1 MKFAM
6 FTAATP
12 DWTPAEV
19 VSHLAEQG
27 WDGVEWRVIDQ
38 QPAEQ
43 SGFWSG
49 NRATWPLT
57 GLEDNLDA
65 MRELVAEAGLEIS
78 AIGGYATCHEHE
90 DVERLIKATA
100 ALDAK
105 KVRVRLPAV
114 AEGETYPEVFER
126 AKKDYRWVAE
136 VAADH
141 GVKALIE
148 LHHRTIG
155 ASASSVL
162 RLIDGLD
169 PDHVGV
175 IHDMGNLVYEGH
187 ERTLWAAQMLGPYLA
202 HVHVKNAAWQESGT
216 QPDGTIDHTA
226 AMVSLRTGQVDL
238 RTYLAEITATGYDG
252 WITCE
257 DFSTDLPLAER
268 CADNLAHIKE
278 CLPGARP

>member
-12 DWTPAEV
+12 DWTPDEV

-27 WDGVEWRVIDQ
+27 WDGVEWRVTDQ
-38 QPAEQ
+38 KPAETP
-43 SGFWSG
+43 GFWAG
-49 NRATWPLT
+49 NKASWPLT

-65 MRELVAEAGLEIS
+65 MREVVAGSGLEVS
-78 AIGGYATCHEHE
+78 ALAGYAKCHERE

-100 ALDAK
+100 ALGVAK
-105 KVRVRLPAV
+105 LRVPLPPV
-114 AEGETYPEVFER
+114 ADDQTYPQVFEQSK
-126 AKKDYRWVAE
+126 ADYQWVAE

-148 LHHRTIG
+148 LHHKTIG

-175 IHDMGNLVYEGH
+175 IHDMGNLVYEGQ

-202 HVHVKNAAWQESGT
+202 HVHVKNALWQETGT
-216 QPDGTIDHTA
+216 QEDGTVDHAA
-226 AMVSLRTGQVDL
+226 AMVTLRKGQVDL

-257 DFSTDLPLAER
+257 DFSTDLPLEQR
-268 CADNLAHIKE
+268 CADNLAYIKE
-278 CLPGARP
+278 CLA